1 MNKRDKEYWEK
12 YFPEQ
17 AIRWK
22 RDPWHLVHDLESI
35 MDSPCY
41 TAREKLKLMQRAM
54 ETHNNARK
62 ETSMNPTDSGR
73 HRTSCPEHTED

>member
-1 MNKRDKEYWEK
+1 MTKRDKEYWEK
-12 YFPEQ
+12 HFSER
-17 AIRWK
+17 AIRW
-22 RDPWHLVHDLESI
+22 RSDPWALVYDLESI

-54 ETHNNARK
+54 EVHNNARK
-62 ETSMNPTDSGR
+62 ETSVNPTDSGR

>member
-1 MNKRDKEYWEK
+1 MNKRDEAYWER

-22 RDPWHLVHDLESI
+22 SDPWALVYDLESI

-41 TAREKLKLMQRAM
+41 TASEKLKLMRWAM
-54 ETHNNARK
+54 DAYNDARK
-62 ETSMNPTDSGR
+62 EASSNA
-73 HRTSCPEHTED
+73 EKI

>member
-1 MNKRDKEYWEK
+1 MNKRDEAYWK
-12 YFPEQ
+12 RYFAER
-17 AIRWK
+17 ATLWM
-22 RDPWHLVHDLESI
+22 RDPWALVYDLESL
-35 MDSPCY
+35 MDSVCY
-41 TAREKLKLMQRAM
+41 TAREKLKLMRWAM